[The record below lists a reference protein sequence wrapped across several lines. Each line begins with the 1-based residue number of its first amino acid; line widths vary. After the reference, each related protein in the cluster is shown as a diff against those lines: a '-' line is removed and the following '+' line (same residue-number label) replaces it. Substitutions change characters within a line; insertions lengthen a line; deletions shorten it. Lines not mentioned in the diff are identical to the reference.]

1 MGTVLV
7 VQEESGQLGLVQ
19 TRCAEVISRGPIAEE
34 CADTCTAAGDNGLAD
49 AVYHG
54 NWAEVR

>member
-1 MGTVLV
+1 M
-7 VQEESGQLGLVQ
+7 VQEECGQLRLVLA
-19 TRCAEVISRGPIAEE
+19 RCAEVTSGGPVTEE
-34 CADTCTAAGDNGLAD
+34 GADTAPAAGDNGLAD

>member
-19 TRCAEVISRGPIAEE
+19 TRCAEVISRVPVAEE
-34 CADTCTAAGDNGLAD
+34 GADTAPAAGDNGLSD
-49 AVYHG
+49 AVDG
-54 NWAEVR
+54 VNSS